1 MRFWS
6 TTNTNF
12 FFFLLLLLPGFTLQ
26 AQENSPYSR
35 YGIGNLKENQNM
47 ANRGMGGIS
56 LADNSTLVI
65 NPGNPATYTGLKLTS
80 YQFGLEGAR
89 IGVRN
94 ATSSNQTGYASL
106 SYVNVGIPLAKK
118 IGVSFGLIP
127 VSRSKYSMEQVV
139 TLPFSK
145 SLNSY
150 YGGGGTQKIYVGG
163 AYRFGEFSI
172 GVNTG
177 YLFGSLVN
185 TSDNKFEDTL
195 KILSN
200 SITTRTTLGGAF
212 WQLGMHMDKS
222 LRKEYRLK
230 AGLSYTG
237 AQTLRARRETYWQT
251 FFGNVT
257 DPLYT
262 TIVDSVNQVKGN
274 VQLPAIMGA
283 GLLFANGD
291 FWQLGAEAS
300 YSDWTTYRS
309 YNNADS
315 MGNSFVFRLGGGI
328 TPDVNAVN
336 SYFKRVTYR
345 MGVYTGRDPLR
356 FRQTALSR
364 SAITAGIGFPIRRTN
379 LSIGQI
385 NAALEIGRRGTIDN
399 GLLREGFTRFAV
411 GITLNDKWF
420 VKRRYD

>member
-6 TTNTNF
+6 TTNTKYLF
-12 FFFLLLLLPGFTLQ
+12 FSLLLLPGFTLQ

-35 YGIGNLKENQNM
+35 YGIGNLKDNQNI

-56 LADNSTLVI
+56 LADNSTLIV

-80 YQFGLEGAR
+80 YQFGLEGSR

-94 ATSSNQTGYASL
+94 ATTANQTGYASL
-106 SYVNVGIPLAKK
+106 SYVNVGIPLSQK

-127 VSRSKYSMEQVV
+127 VSRSKYSMEQES

-145 SLNSY
+145 VINSY

-163 AYRFGEFSI
+163 AYRLGDFSI

-177 YLFGSLVN
+177 YLFGNLVN

-200 SITTRTTLGGAF
+200 SITTRTTLGGLF
-212 WQLGMHMDKS
+212 WQLGAHMDKALS
-222 LRKEYRLK
+222 KEYRLK
-230 AGLSYTG
+230 AGITYTG
-237 AQTLRARRETYWQT
+237 AQNLRARRETYWQT
-251 FFGNVT
+251 FFGDVT

-262 TIVDSVNQVKGN
+262 TIVDSVNEVKGK

-283 GLLFANGD
+283 GVMFTNGD
-291 FWQLGAEAS
+291 FWQVGAEAS
-300 YSDWTTYRS
+300 YSDWTAYRS
-309 YNNADS
+309 YGNADS
-315 MGNSFVFRLGGGI
+315 MGNSYVFRLGAGI
-328 TPDVNAVN
+328 TPDVNSVN

-345 MGVYTGRDPLR
+345 LGAYTGRDPLR
-356 FRQTALSR
+356 FRQTSLSR
-364 SAITAGIGFPIRRTN
+364 SAITAGVGFPIRRTN

-385 NAALEIGRRGTIDN
+385 NAGLEIGRRGTTDN

>member
-6 TTNTNF
+6 TTNTKYLF
-12 FFFLLLLLPGFTLQ
+12 FSLLLLPGFTLQ

-35 YGIGNLKENQNM
+35 YGIGNLKDNQNI

-56 LADNSTLVI
+56 LADNSTLIV

-80 YQFGLEGAR
+80 YQFGLEGSR

-94 ATSSNQTGYASL
+94 ATTANQTGYASL
-106 SYVNVGIPLAKK
+106 SYVNVGIPLSKK

-127 VSRSKYSMEQVV
+127 VSRSKYSMEQES

-145 SLNSY
+145 VINSY

-163 AYRFGEFSI
+163 AYRLGDFSI

-177 YLFGSLVN
+177 YLFGNLVN

-200 SITTRTTLGGAF
+200 SITTRTTLGGLF
-212 WQLGMHMDKS
+212 WQLGAHMDKALS
-222 LRKEYRLK
+222 KEYRLK
-230 AGLSYTG
+230 AGITYTG
-237 AQTLRARRETYWQT
+237 AQNLRARRETYWQT
-251 FFGNVT
+251 FFGDVT

-262 TIVDSVNQVKGN
+262 TIVDSVNEVKGK

-283 GLLFANGD
+283 GVMFTNGD
-291 FWQLGAEAS
+291 FWQVGAEAS
-300 YSDWTTYRS
+300 YSDWTAYRS
-309 YNNADS
+309 YGNADS
-315 MGNSFVFRLGGGI
+315 MGNSYVFRLGAGI
-328 TPDVNAVN
+328 TPDVNSVN

-345 MGVYTGRDPLR
+345 LGAYTGRDPLR
-356 FRQTALSR
+356 FRQTSLSR
-364 SAITAGIGFPIRRTN
+364 SAITAGVGFPIRRTN

-385 NAALEIGRRGTIDN
+385 NAGLEIGRRGTTDN